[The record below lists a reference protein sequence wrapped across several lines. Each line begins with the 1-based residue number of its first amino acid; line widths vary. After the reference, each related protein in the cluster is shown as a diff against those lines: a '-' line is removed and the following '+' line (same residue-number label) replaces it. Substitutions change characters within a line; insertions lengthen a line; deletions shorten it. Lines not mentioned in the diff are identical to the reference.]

1 MSAYIMSEQ
10 DINDIVNYF
19 VNATASDQL
28 WLCIDGD
35 YNYLTRDNAEHV
47 ADILYRE
54 NVRSVDARYNET
66 NTVNFT
72 YKPTYNTVSDK
83 EVSQLIDS
91 LEYQSC
97 ETSDY
102 YETQAYK
109 MLCNMRKNLL
119 QRIFAEEPDYTT
131 MIQTN

>member
-1 MSAYIMSEQ
+1 MSEK

-19 VNATASDQL
+19 VNSTASDQL

-54 NVRSVDARYNET
+54 NVRSVDARYNES
-66 NTVNFT
+66 NAVDFT

-97 ETSDY
+97 ETDDY

-119 QRIFAEEPDYTT
+119 QRIFAEEPDYAT
-131 MIQTN
+131 MRMYTD